1 MQRFAIP
8 AINLILGTVMVLGA
22 LGIFGTRW
30 VLIGTDS
37 WEALMGIGVLIAAL
51 GVWQIFR
58 SMRER
63 E

>member
-8 AINLILGTVMVLGA
+8 AINLILGTVMVLGS

-37 WEALMGIGVLIAAL
+37 WEALMGIGILIGAL